1 MVSREGSLDLKRPR
15 RSCWR
20 VAGEADLED
29 AQLLARR
36 FFMAALL
43 SHLECRSGGAV
54 CTRPLCWSALVL
66 VRRVQ
71 VDGPRRYWAIN
82 GARSRTCAAHEVVSV
97 VVCVTGVDLGGG
109 KGVWHLCYP
118 AGKIGGADSAGAS
131 EQGIVP
137 MG

>member
-1 MVSREGSLDLKRPR
+1 
-15 RSCWR
+15 
-20 VAGEADLED
+20 
-29 AQLLARR
+29 
-36 FFMAALL
+36 MAALL

-131 EQGIVP
+131 EQGLCP
-137 MG
+137 WGERF